1 MDPKQ
6 NHLHV
11 ELKNV
16 PLYTI
21 ASIIVRN
28 TTSRKE
34 RKKERKKE
42 GRKEIIHVRMKWA
55 ENKAIN
61 YIAPC
66 MHTRNDAAAICIV
79 AKPADLDAA
88 AAQAVDLTSRASSKL
103 L

>member
-1 MDPKQ
+1 
-6 NHLHV
+6 
-11 ELKNV
+11 
-16 PLYTI
+16 
-21 ASIIVRN
+21 
-28 TTSRKE
+28 
-34 RKKERKKE
+34 
-42 GRKEIIHVRMKWA
+42 MKWA